1 MLQYNIFGMVFSLYK
16 SRNLSPCQKCCMY
29 NIYGRPLQIILT
41 GNLSHARLLC
51 AKCCTC
57 SNFSRVIQPQ
67 PHVSAVYLCISMLQQ
82 MIMKHCSHGYESIES
97 RCSSPIP
104 RLETLCCLKFVSRVC
119 EQKKE
124 GNTRFSRNIAHSWQ
138 QLQLQ
143 AVQWTL
149 LPGVIHHPFPGGKVA
164 AFKMCKP
171 LCLCSLCEPARVAGD
186 LSPGVG
192 TGGNWCRGQCGGSPS
207 LGQGLLHLP
216 GGYCHLVLIKST

>member
-16 SRNLSPCQKCCMY
+16 SRNLSPCQKCCTY

-41 GNLSHARLLC
+41 GDLSHARLLC

-124 GNTRFSRNIAHSWQ
+124 GNTRFSRNIAHGWQ
-138 QLQLQ
+138 QLSSSRLSSGHSFLALFITPSQVVQQQLSKCVNLCVS
-143 AVQWTL
+143 AACVSL
-149 LPGVIHHPFPGGKVA
+149 LGWLAICPLGWGLGEIGAEVSVVALLLQDKDYFTYQVAIVILF
-164 AFKMCKP
+164 
-171 LCLCSLCEPARVAGD
+171 
-186 LSPGVG
+186 
-192 TGGNWCRGQCGGSPS
+192 
-207 LGQGLLHLP
+207 
-216 GGYCHLVLIKST
+216 